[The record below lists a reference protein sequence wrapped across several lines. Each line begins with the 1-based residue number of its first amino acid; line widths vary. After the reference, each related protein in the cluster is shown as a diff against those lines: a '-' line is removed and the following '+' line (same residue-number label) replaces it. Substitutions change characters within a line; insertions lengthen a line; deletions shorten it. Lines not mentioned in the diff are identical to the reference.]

1 MNRIGKMD
9 FYLLGI
15 VIGISM
21 VFPVSGALPIE
32 SMTSYDTTNSRDAFS
47 ADNTT
52 TYVANN
58 NSVQQ
63 LFYVLGG
70 VLKKPVIVSTEAAKK
85 RISGN
90 FDLTK
95 PRQLLNVLSSRIALI
110 WYDDGS
116 SIYVYDVNEMQSRV
130 IKLAY
135 ASFNRLEAYL
145 QSTGLYDDRFPPRSH
160 SGSGSFYLSGPPV
173 YVDLVAAAAKYIDST
188 YSQPGAGENVIKV
201 IKLRNT
207 FVNDRE
213 FSLRDT
219 PITIPGV
226 ATVLNQLL
234 NNRRNYNRAKIAV
247 SDAPD
252 AVENDMRYAQE
263 GAYVRQ
269 MKNLLPL
276 SGDNYDQRDRQ
287 DEVYSGV
294 ERNAINIV
302 AYTDTNSLLIQG
314 SEKQVAFVD
323 DLIRAIDI
331 AKQQIQLS
339 LWIIDI
345 SKNDVDALGVV
356 WQGQAGIGNVGINFN
371 GATSALNPANS
382 MNFLTKVTALVE
394 KGNAQVVS
402 RPELLTQE
410 NVPALFDNNSSFYTR
425 LLGERYS
432 SLEKVTFG
440 TMISVIPRLGKH
452 SQEIEMILNIQDGK
466 IPQANGVMESI
477 DTLPIVNNTQISTT
491 ARVPMGY
498 SLLIGGYSREQDEL
512 RSSGIPLLKD
522 IPLVGKL
529 FDYTYTS
536 HRNMVRLFLIQPRL
550 LAYGETWQ
558 GRWENNPVL
567 GRNLSGE
574 DTATLQSTVTMLR
587 QFMNKRQGI

>member
-9 FYLLGI
+9 FYLLGV

-32 SMTSYDTTNSRDAFS
+32 SMTPHDAINSRDAFS

-70 VLKKPVIVSTEAAKK
+70 VLKKPVIVSAEAAKK

-90 FDLTK
+90 FDLTN
-95 PRQLLNVLSSRIALI
+95 PRQLLNVLSTRIALI

-173 YVDLVAAAAKYIDST
+173 YIELVAAAAKYIDST
-188 YSQPGAGENVIKV
+188 YSQPGAGENVVKV
-201 IKLRNT
+201 IKLKNT
-207 FVNDRE
+207 FVNDRA

-234 NNRRNYNRAKIAV
+234 NNRKGHNSANIML
-247 SDAPD
+247 SGEPD
-252 AVENDMRYAQE
+252 AIENGISYAQD
-263 GAYVRQ
+263 GRYVRR
-269 MKNLLPL
+269 MRNILPS
-276 SGDNYDQRDRQ
+276 SGDNYRSRPSQ
-287 DEVYSGV
+287 DEGFSGG
-294 ERNAINIV
+294 ESSNINIV

-345 SKNDVDALGVV
+345 SKNDVENLGVA
-356 WQGQAGIGNVGINFN
+356 WQGQASIGNVGINFN
-371 GATSALNPANS
+371 GATSALNPTSS
-382 MNFLTKVTALVE
+382 MNFLTKVSALVD

-440 TMISVIPRLGKH
+440 TMISVIPRIGKQ

-466 IPQANGVMESI
+466 IPQINGVQESI
-477 DTLPIVNNTQISTT
+477 DRLPIVNNTQISTT

-498 SLLIGGYSREQDEL
+498 SLLIGGYSREQDETS
-512 RSSGIPLLKD
+512 RTGIPLLKD
-522 IPLVGKL
+522 IPVLGKL

-567 GRNLSGE
+567 GRSLAGE

-587 QFMNKRQGI
+587 QFMNKRQGS

>member
-1 MNRIGKMD
+1 MD
-9 FYLLGI
+9 FYLLGV

-32 SMTSYDTTNSRDAFS
+32 SMTPHDTINSKDAFS

-70 VLKKPVIVSTEAAKK
+70 VLKKPIVVSVEAAKK

-90 FDLTK
+90 FDLTN
-95 PRQLLNVLSSRIALI
+95 PRQLLNALSSRIALI

-135 ASFNRLEAYL
+135 ASFNRLETYL
-145 QSTGLYDDRFPPRSH
+145 RSTGLYDDRFPPRSH

-173 YVDLVAAAAKYIDST
+173 YVDLAAAAAKYIDST
-188 YSQPGAGENVIKV
+188 YSQPGSGENVIRV
-201 IKLRNT
+201 IKLKNT
-207 FVNDRE
+207 FVNDRA

-234 NNRRNYNRAKIAV
+234 NNRRNYNSTNITLSAE
-247 SDAPD
+247 PD
-252 AVENDMRYAQE
+252 TVENDIRYTQDRGYVHRMRS
-263 GAYVRQ
+263 
-269 MKNLLPL
+269 LLPT
-276 SGDNYDQRDRQ
+276 SGDNYGPYSRK
-287 DEVYSGV
+287 DEVSSGV
-294 ERNAINIV
+294 EGNTINIV
-302 AYTDTNSLLIQG
+302 AYTDTNSLLVQG

-323 DLIRAIDI
+323 DLIRTIDI

-345 SKNDVDALGVV
+345 SKNDVESLGVV
-356 WQGQAGIGNVGINFN
+356 WQGQANIGNVGVNFNIN

-402 RPELLTQE
+402 RPEILTQE

-440 TMISVIPRLGKH
+440 TMISVIPRLGKQN
-452 SQEIEMILNIQDGK
+452 QEIEMILNIQDGK
-466 IPQANGVMESI
+466 IPLANGVMESI
-477 DTLPIVNNTQISTT
+477 DALPVVNNTQISTT

-512 RSSGIPLLKD
+512 RGAGIPLLKD
-522 IPLVGKL
+522 IPLLGKL

-567 GRNLSGE
+567 GRNLAGE

-587 QFMNKRQGI
+587 QFMNKR

>member
-1 MNRIGKMD
+1 MD
-9 FYLLGI
+9 FYLLGV

-32 SMTSYDTTNSRDAFS
+32 SMTPHDTINSKDAFS

-70 VLKKPVIVSTEAAKK
+70 VLKKPIVVSVEAAKK

-90 FDLTK
+90 FDLTN
-95 PRQLLNVLSSRIALI
+95 PRQLLNALSSRIALI

-135 ASFNRLEAYL
+135 ASFNRLETYL
-145 QSTGLYDDRFPPRSH
+145 RSTGLYDDRFPRSH

-173 YVDLVAAAAKYIDST
+173 YVDLAAAAAKYIDST
-188 YSQPGAGENVIKV
+188 YSQPGSGENVIRV
-201 IKLRNT
+201 IKLKNT
-207 FVNDRE
+207 FVNDRA

-234 NNRRNYNRAKIAV
+234 NNRRNYNSTNITLSAE
-247 SDAPD
+247 PD
-252 AVENDMRYAQE
+252 TVENDIRYTQDRGYVHRMRS
-263 GAYVRQ
+263 
-269 MKNLLPL
+269 LLPT
-276 SGDNYDQRDRQ
+276 SGDNYGPYSRK
-287 DEVYSGV
+287 DEVSSGV
-294 ERNAINIV
+294 EGNTINIV
-302 AYTDTNSLLIQG
+302 AYTDTNSLLVQG

-323 DLIRAIDI
+323 DLIRTIDI

-345 SKNDVDALGVV
+345 SKNDVESLGVV
-356 WQGQAGIGNVGINFN
+356 WQGQANIGNVGVNFNIN

-402 RPELLTQE
+402 RPEILTQE

-440 TMISVIPRLGKH
+440 TMISVIPRLGKQN
-452 SQEIEMILNIQDGK
+452 QEIEMILNIQDGK
-466 IPQANGVMESI
+466 IPLANGVMESI
-477 DTLPIVNNTQISTT
+477 DALPVVNNTQISTT

-512 RSSGIPLLKD
+512 RGAGIPLLKD
-522 IPLVGKL
+522 IPLLGKL

-567 GRNLSGE
+567 GRNLAGE

-587 QFMNKRQGI
+587 QFMNKR

>member
-1 MNRIGKMD
+1 MNRMGKRD
-9 FYLLGI
+9 FYLLGV

-21 VFPVSGALPIE
+21 IFPVSGALPIE
-32 SMTSYDTTNSRDAFS
+32 SITPHNTINSRDVFS

-58 NSVQQ
+58 NSIQQ

-70 VLKKPVIVSTEAAKK
+70 VLKKPVIVSAEAAKK

-90 FDLTK
+90 FDLTN
-95 PRQLLNVLSSRIALI
+95 PRQLLNVLSTRIALI

-173 YVDLVAAAAKYIDST
+173 YVELVAAAAKYIDSS
-188 YSQPGAGENVIKV
+188 YSQPGAGENVVKV
-201 IKLRNT
+201 IKLKNT
-207 FVNDRE
+207 FVNDRA

-234 NNRRNYNRAKIAV
+234 NNRKGHNSANIML
-247 SDAPD
+247 SGDPD
-252 AVENDMRYAQE
+252 AIKNGISYAQ
-263 GAYVRQ
+263 GGGYVRR
-269 MKNLLPL
+269 MRNILPS
-276 SGDNYDQRDRQ
+276 SGDNYRSRPSQ
-287 DEVYSGV
+287 DEGFSGG
-294 ERNAINIV
+294 ESSTINIV
-302 AYTDTNSLLIQG
+302 AYTDTNSLLIHG

-345 SKNDVDALGVV
+345 SKNDVENLGVA
-356 WQGQAGIGNVGINFN
+356 WQGQASIGNVGINFN
-371 GATSALNPANS
+371 GATSALNPTSS
-382 MNFLTKVTALVE
+382 MNFLTKVSALVD

-440 TMISVIPRLGKH
+440 TMISVIPRIGKQSH
-452 SQEIEMILNIQDGK
+452 EIEMILNIQDGK
-466 IPQANGVMESI
+466 IPQINGVQESI
-477 DTLPIVNNTQISTT
+477 DMLPIVNNTQISTT

-498 SLLIGGYSREQDEL
+498 SLLIGGYSREQDATS
-512 RSSGIPLLKD
+512 RKGIPLLKD
-522 IPLVGKL
+522 IPVLGKL

-567 GRNLSGE
+567 GRNLAGE

>member
-1 MNRIGKMD
+1 MD
-9 FYLLGI
+9 FYLLGV

-32 SMTSYDTTNSRDAFS
+32 SMTQNDEINSRDAFS

-70 VLKKPVIVSTEAAKK
+70 VLKKPVIVSVEAAKK

-90 FDLTK
+90 FDLTN
-95 PRQLLNVLSSRIALI
+95 PRQLLNMLSARIALI

-173 YVDLVAAAAKYIDST
+173 YVELVAAAAKYIDST
-188 YSQPGAGENVIKV
+188 YSQPGAGENVIRV
-201 IKLRNT
+201 IKLKNT
-207 FVNDRE
+207 FVNDRAY
-213 FSLRDT
+213 SLRDT

-234 NNRRNYNRAKIAV
+234 NSRKSHNSANITL
-247 SDAPD
+247 SGEPD
-252 AVENDMRYAQE
+252 AIENDMRYTQD
-263 GAYVRQ
+263 GGYIRQ
-269 MKNLLPL
+269 MRNLLP
-276 SGDNYDQRDRQ
+276 STGDNYSQRPRQ
-287 DEVYSGV
+287 DEAFNGV
-294 ERNAINIV
+294 EGNAINIV

-323 DLIRAIDI
+323 DIIRAIDI

-345 SKNDVDALGVV
+345 SKNDVETLGVA
-356 WQGQAGIGNVGINFN
+356 WQGQASIGNVGINFN
-371 GATSALNPANS
+371 GATSALNPTNS
-382 MNFLTKVTALVE
+382 MNFLTKVSALVE

-440 TMISVIPRLGKH
+440 TMISVIPRLGKQ

-466 IPQANGVMESI
+466 IPQVNGVTESI
-477 DTLPIVNNTQISTT
+477 DTLPVVNNTQISTT

-512 RSSGIPLLKD
+512 RGAGIPLLKD

-529 FDYTYTS
+529 
-536 HRNMVRLFLIQPRL
+536 
-550 LAYGETWQ
+550 
-558 GRWENNPVL
+558 
-567 GRNLSGE
+567 
-574 DTATLQSTVTMLR
+574 
-587 QFMNKRQGI
+587 

>member
-1 MNRIGKMD
+1 MD
-9 FYLLGI
+9 LYLLGI

-32 SMTSYDTTNSRDAFS
+32 GMTPHDTINSKDAFS

-70 VLKKPVIVSTEAAKK
+70 VLKKPVIVSPEAAKK

-90 FDLTK
+90 FDLTN

-160 SGSGSFYLSGPPV
+160 NGSGSFYLSGPPV

-188 YSQPGAGENVIKV
+188 YSQPSAGENVIRV
-201 IKLRNT
+201 IKLKNT
-207 FVNDRE
+207 FVNDRA

-219 PITIPGV
+219 PITIPGM

-234 NNRRNYNRAKIAV
+234 NNRRGYNSANV
-247 SDAPD
+247 TLSSEPD
-252 AVENDMRYAQE
+252 VVENDMRYTQD
-263 GAYVRQ
+263 GGYVRR
-269 MKNLLPL
+269 MRNLFPL
-276 SGDNYDQRDRQ
+276 SGENYSPRPRQ

-294 ERNAINIV
+294 ENNTINIV

-345 SKNDVDALGVV
+345 SKNDVENLGVV
-356 WQGQAGIGNVGINFN
+356 WQGQASIGSVGINFN
-371 GATSALNPANS
+371 GATSALNPASS

-402 RPELLTQE
+402 RPVLLTQE

-440 TMISVIPRLGKH
+440 TMISVIPRLGKQG
-452 SQEIEMILNIQDGK
+452 QEIEMVLNIQDGK
-466 IPQANGVMESI
+466 IPQANGVMESV
-477 DTLPIVNNTQISTT
+477 DALPVVNNTQISTT

-512 RSSGIPLLKD
+512 RGAGIPLLKD
-522 IPLVGKL
+522 IPVVGKL

-567 GRNLSGE
+567 GRNLTGE
-574 DTATLQSTVTMLR
+574 DTATLQSTVIMLR
-587 QFMNKRQGI
+587 QFMNKRQGM